1 MSTTS
6 PLLSET
12 SQLTGSQGFNGI
24 SKFAS
29 GLQQVLARAV
39 GIATLPLHSLQAGLT
54 KLNDRQAAIQNLD
67 RVFTSLQIAASSLN
81 STLQNNLKTTSIS
94 DASVLSATVA
104 STTAAGAFS
113 VEVLNAGA
121 FSTAISKAGASP
133 VTDPSTAGITTSASL
148 TLTIAGGSPVTI
160 TPATSSLSDLAD
172 AINSS
177 ASAGVQA
184 TVVNVGSTGS
194 PDYRL
199 SLASKSLGA
208 AAIQLTGIEGDLI
221 STSTPGTLA
230 SYKVNGVATPVSST
244 SRTITL
250 APGLTVN
257 LLGQS
262 PGGVATTITVQ
273 NDATAAAAGLGSFA
287 RAYNSAFDAL
297 AAQHGQAAGVLAGDS
312 LLNLLNGVLTR
323 LGTYSN
329 GTSAHSLAAFGVT
342 IDKSGHLSVDPL
354 ALTSAANADFSGF
367 LTTVG
372 GTATGGFLK
381 VAGDTLTGI
390 EDTTSGALKLESSHL
405 TDQIAARQR
414 RITSEQSRLTV
425 LQENLLRQIARAD
438 AAISA
443 LESKVSYVNGLFYSI
458 TGNNNNPNGSSS
470 QSL

>member
-6 PLLSET
+6 PRLSEA
-12 SQLTGSQGFNGI
+12 SQLTGSQGFNGT

-39 GIATLPLHSLQAGLT
+39 GIATLPLHSLEAGLT

-67 RVFTSLQIAASSLN
+67 RVFTSLQISTSSLN
-81 STLQNNLKTTSIS
+81 STLQNNLKATSIS

-104 STTAAGAFS
+104 STAAAGTFS

-121 FSTAISKAGASP
+121 FSTAISTAGASP

-148 TLTIAGGSPVTI
+148 TLTLGGSPVTI

-184 TVVNVGSTGS
+184 TVVNVGSTAS

-221 STSTPGTLA
+221 SSSTPGALA
-230 SYKVNGVATPVSST
+230 SYKVNGLATPVTST
-244 SRTITL
+244 SRTVTL

-262 PGGVATTITVQ
+262 PSGVATTITVH

-312 LLNLLNGVLTR
+312 LLNLLNGVLTH

-329 GTSAHSLAAFGVT
+329 GTSAHSLAAFGIT
-342 IDKSGHLSVDPL
+342 IDKSGHLSVDPV

-381 VAGDTLTGI
+381 VAGDTLAGI

-405 TDQIAARQR
+405 TDQIAARQS

-425 LQENLLRQIARAD
+425 LQDNLIRQIARAD
-438 AAISA
+438 SAIAA

-458 TGNNNNPNGSSS
+458 TGNNNNPNGNSN
-470 QSL
+470 QGL

>member
-6 PLLSET
+6 PLLSEA
-12 SQLTGSQGFNGI
+12 SQLTGSQGFNGT

-39 GIATLPLHSLQAGLT
+39 GIATLPLHSLEAGLT

-67 RVFTSLQIAASSLN
+67 RVFTSLQISASSLN

-104 STTAAGAFS
+104 STAGAGTFS
-113 VEVLNAGA
+113 VEVLNAGV
-121 FSTAISKAGASP
+121 FSTAISTAGASP

-148 TLTIAGGSPVTI
+148 TLTLGGSPVTI

-230 SYKVNGVATPVSST
+230 SYKVNGVATPVTST
-244 SRTITL
+244 SRTVTL

-262 PGGVATTITVQ
+262 PSGVATTITVH
-273 NDATAAAAGLGSFA
+273 NDATAAAAGLGSLA

-312 LLNLLNGVLTR
+312 LLNLLNGVLTH

-342 IDKSGHLSVDPL
+342 IDKSGHLSVDPV

-405 TDQIAARQR
+405 TDQIAARQS

-425 LQENLLRQIARAD
+425 LQDNLIRQIARAD

-458 TGNNNNPNGSSS
+458 TGNNNNPNGNSN
-470 QSL
+470 QGL